1 MKPPTEGSCKGLR
14 NNFCR
19 VVNVLDC
26 ISSARTT
33 RAYRPHSRLYC
44 LKSTSMSTAQ
54 LRFRRKISDAMYGQV
69 IECELQQSKAN
80 LPPLPLGK
88 RRIVAVKCM
97 SLPRAIDVQNRCGT
111 SRVLDDPIQESR
123 VADLLTKNGGHS
135 NVVAS
140 YFHFQEN
147 RCLYLVG
154 EFCADGDLYTHLAT
168 STGNGAMDERRT
180 IDVMKQ
186 IVSGVD
192 YLHRVLHIAH
202 RDLSLENVLMN
213 KGACK
218 ISDFGL
224 SVDAKSK
231 CTDRVGKE
239 YYMAP
244 EVMAGEEYDPVKADI
259 WSLGIMWFILL
270 TGSPLIPIASQ
281 KEASFLAFQRSGVVA
296 VFKSWGV
303 KASLST
309 MSLVDRM
316 LKVNPN
322 ERISLDEIVEELA

>member
-1 MKPPTEGSCKGLR
+1 MKPPTEGIAAKQFLSSGERAGLHFFR
-14 NNFCR
+14 QNHAC
-19 VVNVLDC
+19 LSPTQS
-26 ISSARTT
+26 I
-33 RAYRPHSRLYC
+33 YC

-54 LRFRRKISDAMYGQV
+54 LRFCRKISDAMYGQV

-97 SLPRAIDVQNRCGT
+97 SLPRAIDVQNRCGA

-123 VADLLTKNGGHS
+123 VADLLTKNGGH
-135 NVVAS
+135 
-140 YFHFQEN
+140 
-147 RCLYLVG
+147 
-154 EFCADGDLYTHLAT
+154 AT
-168 STGNGAMDERRT
+168 SLPPTSTSKRT
-180 IDVMKQ
+180 DVSISLENSVQTETSTHTSPLRLGTEQWMNDGL
-186 IVSGVD
+186 STR
-192 YLHRVLHIAH
+192 LPASSTPIAH

-213 KGACK
+213 KGECK

-244 EVMAGEEYDPVKADI
+244 EVVAGEEYDPVKADI

-322 ERISLDEIVEELA
+322 ERISLDEIVES